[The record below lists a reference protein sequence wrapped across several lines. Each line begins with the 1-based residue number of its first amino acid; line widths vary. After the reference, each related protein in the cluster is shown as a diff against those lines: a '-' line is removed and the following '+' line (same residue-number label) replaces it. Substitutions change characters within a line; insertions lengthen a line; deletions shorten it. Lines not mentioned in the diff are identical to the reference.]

1 MKDVTGIGRTLL
13 ADIQHRR
20 IPENALGIWWLG
32 QASFIVRGGGITI
45 YVDPYLNPSPKR
57 LVPPPLQP
65 EQVTNADLVVCT
77 HDHSDHIDP
86 TALPG
91 IAAASPHAKILVP
104 AVARDKLVGLRIPAQ
119 RIVVP
124 SVDEPISF
132 GPLTVTAIPAA
143 HEDLDYSPD
152 CGYPYVGY
160 VLKLNGVTLYHAGDC
175 TMYEGL
181 TERLKG
187 HRPDVVL
194 LPINGHDWK
203 RMHGGIIGNM
213 TYREAADLAAEV
225 GADLAIPMHYGMFPH
240 NTEPP
245 GHFVDYILDCYPTQK
260 IKVMARYEGF
270 VYLKG

>member
-1 MKDVTGIGRTLL
+1 MDDGTKCGEALL
-13 ADIQHRR
+13 ADVQRRR
-20 IPENALGIWWLG
+20 IPEDALGLWWLG
-32 QASFIVRGGGITI
+32 QSSFIVRGAGLTL
-45 YVDPYLNPSPKR
+45 YLDPYLNPSPR
-57 LVPPPLQP
+57 RIVPPPLRP
-65 EQVTNADLVVCT
+65 EQVTDADLVLCT

-104 AVARDKLVGLRIPAQ
+104 EAARDKLGGLGIPAHQ
-119 RIVVP
+119 VVVP
-124 SVDEPISF
+124 PIDKPVLF
-132 GPLTVTAIPAA
+132 GPLKVTAIPAA
-143 HEDLDYSPD
+143 HENLDYSSD

-160 VLKLNGVTLYHAGDC
+160 VLTLNGVTIYHAGDC

-181 TERLKG
+181 SERLKG

-203 RMHGGIIGNM
+203 RTHENIIGNM
-213 TYREAADLAAEV
+213 TYREAADLAVEV
-225 GADLAIPMHYGMFPH
+225 GADLAIPMHYGMFAH

>member
-1 MKDVTGIGRTLL
+1 MEENANVGERLL
-13 ADIQHRR
+13 ADIERRR
-20 IPENALGIWWLG
+20 IPERALGIWWFG
-32 QASFIVRGGGITI
+32 QSSFAVKGAGVTVYI
-45 YVDPYLNPSPKR
+45 DPYLNPSPRR
-57 LVPPPLQP
+57 LVPPPFGP
-65 EQVTNADLVVCT
+65 EQVRNADLVLCT
-77 HDHSDHIDP
+77 HDHGDHIDP

-91 IAAASPHAKILVP
+91 IAKASPGAKILIP
-104 AVARDKLVGLRIPAQ
+104 GVARDKVVGLGVPAQ
-119 RIVVP
+119 QLVVP
-124 SVDEPISF
+124 IVDEPSSY

-143 HEDLDYSPD
+143 HEQLDYSPER
-152 CGYPYVGY
+152 GYPYLGY
-160 VLKLNGVTLYHAGDC
+160 VLKVNGVTLYHAGDC

-181 TERLKG
+181 IDRLKM

-203 RMHGGIIGNM
+203 RTRKGIIGNM
-213 TYREAADLAAEV
+213 TTREAADLAAEV
-225 GADLAIPMHYGMFPH
+225 EADLAIPMHYGMFAH

>member
-1 MKDVTGIGRTLL
+1 MEDVTGIGQRLL
-13 ADIQHRR
+13 ADIQHRW

-57 LVPPPLQP
+57 IVPPPLRP

-77 HDHSDHIDP
+77 HDHNDHIDP

-91 IAAASPHAKILVP
+91 IAAASPHAKIMVP
-104 AVARDKLVGLRIPAQ
+104 GVARDKLVGLGIPAQ

-181 TERLKG
+181 IERLKV
-187 HRPDVVL
+187 HRPEVVL

-203 RMHGGIIGNM
+203 RTHKGIIGNM